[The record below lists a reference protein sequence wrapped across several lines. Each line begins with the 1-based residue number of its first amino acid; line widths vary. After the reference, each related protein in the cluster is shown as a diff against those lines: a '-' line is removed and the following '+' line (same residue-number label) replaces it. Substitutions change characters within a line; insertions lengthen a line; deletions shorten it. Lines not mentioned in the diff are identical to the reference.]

1 MAASLTAWIA
11 ACCPC
16 AAAWLGLISSLKL
29 LHGAWSPTKVGIRDQ
44 PMASADWT
52 QLLDRLP

>member
-1 MAASLTAWIA
+1 MAWLAAAW
-11 ACCPC
+11 PC

-29 LHGAWSPTKVGIRDQ
+29 LHGACSPTKVGIRDQ
-44 PMASADWT
+44 PMASVAWT